1 MRLPALL
8 LLAGL
13 LAAPLFGQ
21 ESAAAPAT
29 TPSATAST
37 TPVVVAP
44 PPPSPENA
52 ERIRQL
58 IAAARK
64 QIGVTLK
71 YDPDYSQITFPNG
84 DVPLDRGVCTD
95 VIVRALRAVGADLQ
109 LLVNEDMK
117 RAWARYPK
125 LWNLSA
131 PDPNIDHRRVPN
143 LMVYFLRAG
152 KRKRHTQHAEHYPP
166 GDFVVWKLPNGLLHI
181 GIVSDAKSPSGTP
194 LVIHNIG
201 SGAKEEDI
209 LFQYEI
215 IGHYRWFG
223 EEVVVKPAATPAR
236 LTPPSGPAS
245 SKPAPDVPA
254 APKTGP

>member
-1 MRLPALL
+1 MRLFALL

-13 LAAPLFGQ
+13 LVQPLSAQ
-21 ESAAAPAT
+21 ESAVPAT

-52 ERIRQL
+52 EKIRQL
-58 IAAARK
+58 IAAARQ
-64 QIGVTLK
+64 QIGVTTK

-109 LLVNEDMK
+109 VLVNEDMK

-143 LMVYFLRAG
+143 LMIYLMRAG
-152 KRKRHTQHAEHYPP
+152 KRKRNTQTVEHYPP

-181 GIVSDAKSPSGTP
+181 GLVSDAKSPAGTP

-201 SGAKEEDI
+201 AGTKEEDI

-223 EEVVVKPAATPAR
+223 EEPVVKPATTPAR
-236 LTPPSGPAS
+236 LTPPSGPPSAR
-245 SKPAPDVPA
+245 PAPEVPK
-254 APKTGP
+254 PGK